1 MSSIKESAERFF
13 VACETGGGW
22 DSCKEFCHAEATFSA
37 QAGAL
42 PSLPTYVRH
51 GARKELE

>member
-1 MSSIKESAERFF
+1 MSSIRKSAERFF
-13 VACETGGGW
+13 DACETGGGW

-42 PSLPTYVRH
+42 EGVETLRRTPS
-51 GARKELE
+51 G